1 MFQILLNPKVSLNL
15 RFNYQEMITLNV
27 QNETGQL
34 EAVVLGI
41 ANSFG
46 GTPIL
51 EACYDPKS
59 KEHVKAGTFPLEESI
74 VPEMEAVCSVLEKH
88 GVKVYRPVEIEGLNQ
103 IFARDIAFVIDDK
116 MVLPN
121 IIEDRVEEV
130 AAVKFVLEEVAS
142 DKLLKMPS
150 EARAEGGDVMP
161 WNEYLFVGYS
171 EDADFEKYQVART
184 NKEGVAFLKKAFA
197 NRIVKA
203 FELNKS
209 DENPRENALHLDC
222 CFQPI
227 GTGQAILFEGA
238 FKHSKDVAFLVDY
251 FGEENIIR
259 ITQEEMYE
267 MNSNVFS
274 ISPEVIISEKG
285 FVRLNNELRSRG
297 FQVEEVPYA
306 EIAKMEGL
314 LRCSTMPL
322 RRR

>member
-1 MFQILLNPKVSLNL
+1 M
-15 RFNYQEMITLNV
+15 
-27 QNETGQL
+27 
-34 EAVVLGI
+34 
-41 ANSFG
+41 
-46 GTPIL
+46 
-51 EACYDPKS
+51 
-59 KEHVKAGTFPLEESI
+59 
-74 VPEMEAVCSVLEKH
+74 
-88 GVKVYRPVEIEGLNQ
+88 
-103 IFARDIAFVIDDK
+103 IDDK

-121 IIEDRVEEV
+121 IIEDRADELK
-130 AAVKFVLEEVAS
+130 AVQHVLEEVEPS
-142 DKLLKMPS
+142 KLLKMPA

-171 EDADFEKYQVART
+171 EDTDFEQYQVART
-184 NKEGVAFLKKAFA
+184 NKEGVTYLKEAFPH
-197 NRIVKA
+197 RIVMA

-209 DENPRENALHLDC
+209 DNNPRENALHLDC

-227 GTGQAILFEGA
+227 GADQAILFEGG
-238 FKHSKDVAFLVDY
+238 FKNQEDVAFLINY

-285 FVRLNNELRSRG
+285 FVRLNNELRNRG

-322 RRR
+322 RRK

>member
-1 MFQILLNPKVSLNL
+1 MIALN
-15 RFNYQEMITLNV
+15 I
-27 QNETGQL
+27 QNETDRL

-46 GTPIL
+46 GTPSL
-51 EACYDPKS
+51 DKCYDPKS
-59 KEHVKAGTFPLEESI
+59 KAHVQAGTFPLEEAI
-74 VPEMEAVCSVLEKH
+74 VPEMEAVRVALEKH
-88 GVKVYRPVEIEGLNQ
+88 GVQVYRPIEIKGLNQ
-103 IFARDIAFVIDDK
+103 IFARDIAFVIDDV

-121 IIEDRVEEV
+121 IIKDRADELNAVQHILDEVEPI
-130 AAVKFVLEEVAS
+130 
-142 DKLLKMPS
+142 KLLKMPA

-161 WNEYLFVGYS
+161 WNEYIFVAYS
-171 EDADFEKYQVART
+171 EEVDFEKYQVART
-184 NKEGVAFLKKAFA
+184 NKEGVEFLAAAFP
-197 NRIVKA
+197 NRKVKA

-227 GTGQAILFEGA
+227 GKNQAILFEGG
-238 FKHSKDVAFLVDY
+238 FKHAKDVDFLVDY
-251 FGEENIIR
+251 FGEANIIR
-259 ITQEEMYE
+259 ITKEEMYE

-285 FVRLNNELRSRG
+285 FTRLNAELRNRG
-297 FQVEEVPYA
+297 FQVEEVPYV

-322 RRR
+322 RRK